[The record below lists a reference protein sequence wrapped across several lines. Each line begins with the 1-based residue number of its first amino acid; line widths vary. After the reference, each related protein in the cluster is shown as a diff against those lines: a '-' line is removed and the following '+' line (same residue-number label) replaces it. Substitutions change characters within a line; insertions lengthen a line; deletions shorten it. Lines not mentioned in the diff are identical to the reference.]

1 MSDVYKLTQ
10 KSVWTNNVGRHT
22 TWYLLDEHKMG
33 YYIDYIEWT
42 VQRDWG
48 ASQAEFRV
56 HGLPLQRQEGLRDQ
70 LERARYRLRYGT
82 ARGIRDHLRAP
93 RD

>member
-1 MSDVYKLTQ
+1 MNDVYKLTQ
-10 KSVWTNNVGRHT
+10 KSVWTNNIGRHT

-48 ASQAEFRV
+48 FSGWIPSAWPSAT
-56 HGLPLQRQEGLRDQ
+56 
-70 LERARYRLRYGT
+70 T
-82 ARGIRDHLRAP
+82 ARRAA
-93 RD
+93 